1 MTPPAPRRFAAHRA
15 VPGGTAVAYE
25 TVAAALAAADP
36 GDTVLLAPGV
46 HRERLRLDRDVT
58 LRAATGPQDPADP
71 QAPAAPTDPDGGVS
85 GVVLTAPG
93 TRTGTDAEPDAPVLE
108 VAPGVRAALDGITVR
123 GAAGDR
129 PAVVLSGGA
138 CTWTGGGV
146 TDGRLDVLG
155 DATATLRGLTL
166 RGAHLAGV
174 LLRTTGTVRLDDCL
188 LDGITGTGLVA
199 GGDTALEVIGTT
211 VRAVTGS
218 ALRVRERARLTLRGS
233 LVEAPGRS
241 GLLVEDEAAVD
252 AADSRLRDCGTEAV
266 RVLGSSPLPP
276 DENRDRNRDRHENGD
291 ENREW
296 DRDREAEPGRD
307 GGVRLSGCELTG
319 AGADAVGVTG
329 AGRVEL
335 RDCALRDCGGSGVAV
350 GGTARVR
357 LAGVRIVRTGGTAL
371 AVREAA
377 VLEAADTDVRDAG
390 ANGVLAADEAE
401 VRLTGCSVTGTR
413 YSAVHAGGGATAV
426 ADGLRVARS
435 PEHGVHAVASASL
448 ELTDARI
455 TGCGMSGL
463 DLAGGARARVAGLDV
478 ARCHQGVTVS
488 GPQGEAELT
497 DCRVSDVERAAVVLG
512 PGTVRLAGARLLRA
526 GTAALVVGEDARPV
540 VADVDVRDPAGSG
553 IVVAA
558 GSRPRLRDVRVTAAG
573 KNGLVVEPGGGGAF
587 EDVDITAPGYPAVH
601 VGAGAAP
608 VLRRVRVRDA
618 EEDLSADPE
627 AAPVTE
633 DCVSL
638 RVANAVWP
646 QPGGGTPHDG
656 AEARG
661 TGAAD
666 DADGGDSSDGADSSD
681 SSDDGDSGDGEDD
694 AESLES
700 LLAELDRLIGLEG
713 VKHDVASLVKLMRM
727 VQRREAA
734 GLAAPPLSRHLVFAG
749 NPGTGKTTVARL
761 YGRILTAVGL
771 LERGHLVEADRSALV
786 GEYVGHTGPKTQR
799 VFQEAMGGVLFIDEA
814 YSLAPAGGGG
824 GNDFAQ
830 EAIATLVKLMEDH
843 RDSVVVIVAGYP
855 NEMEHFID
863 SNPGL
868 ASRFNRT
875 LLFEDYSTPELVRIV
890 EQHASAHQYNLTD
903 DARGMLHGYFEHMPR
918 DGRFGNGRSARQ
930 VFQAM
935 TERQAYRVAEIELP
949 TQDDLVTLC
958 ALDVPELDVPAE
970 PAPPGRA
977 GSPAALTTAAGGTA
991 G

>member
-1 MTPPAPRRFAAHRA
+1 MTPPAPHRLAAHRA
-15 VPGGTAVAYE
+15 VPGGAAVAYE
-25 TVAAALAAADP
+25 TVTAALAAADP
-36 GDTVLLAPGV
+36 GDTVLVAPGV

-71 QAPAAPTDPDGGVS
+71 DGGAP
-85 GVVLTAPG
+85 GVVLAAPD
-93 TRTGTDAEPDAPVLE
+93 TQTGTDAESDAPVLK
-108 VAPGVRAALDGITVR
+108 VAPGVRAVLAGITVR
-123 GAAGDR
+123 GTAGDR

-138 CTWTGGGV
+138 CAWTGGGV

-174 LLRTTGTVRLDDCL
+174 LLRTTGTVRLDACL
-188 LDGITGTGLVA
+188 LVGITGTGLVA
-199 GGDTALEVIGTT
+199 GGDTFLEVTDTT

-218 ALRVRERARLTLRGS
+218 ALRIRERARLTLRGS

-252 AADSRLRDCGTEAV
+252 AADTRLRDCGAEAV

-276 DENRDRNRDRHENGD
+276 DEDQDQHKNRDRDRDKN
-291 ENREW
+291 
-296 DRDREAEPGRD
+296 RDREAEPGRD
-307 GGVRLSGCELTG
+307 GGGVRLSGCELTG
-319 AGADAVGVTG
+319 AGADAVGITG
-329 AGRVEL
+329 AGQMEL
-335 RDCALRDCGGSGVAV
+335 RDCALRDCGGSGVAAD
-350 GGTARVR
+350 GTARVR
-357 LAGVRIVRTGGTAL
+357 LTGVRIVRTGGTAL
-371 AVREAA
+371 AVRDAA
-377 VLEAADTDVRDAG
+377 ALEAADTDVRDAG
-390 ANGVLAADEAE
+390 ANGVLAADEAA

-413 YSAVHAGGGATAV
+413 YSAVHAGDGATAV
-426 ADGLRVARS
+426 LDGLRAARS

-463 DLAGGARARVAGLDV
+463 DLADEARAGVAGLEV
-478 ARCHQGVTVS
+478 ARCRQGVTVS
-488 GPQGEAELT
+488 GRQGEAELT

-540 VADVDVRDPAGSG
+540 VADVEIRDPAGSG

-558 GSRPRLRDVRVTAAG
+558 GSRPRLRDVHVTAAG
-573 KNGLVVEPGGGGAF
+573 KNGLVVEPGGGGVF
-587 EDVDITAPGYPAVH
+587 EDVDLVAPGYPAVH

-618 EEDLSADPE
+618 EEDLSADPQ

-646 QPGGGTPHDG
+646 QPGGAPDRAAESGGGTSHDG
-656 AEARG
+656 VEDRG
-661 TGAAD
+661 TEGAD
-666 DADGGDSSDGADSSD
+666 DGDGAD
-681 SSDDGDSGDGEDD
+681 E

-727 VQRREAA
+727 VQRREVA

-771 LERGHLVEADRSALV
+771 LECGHLVEADRSALV

-843 RDSVVVIVAGYP
+843 RDAVVVIVAGYP

-875 LLFEDYSTPELVRIV
+875 LLFEDYNTPELVRIV

-903 DARGMLHGYFEHMPR
+903 DARGMLHGYFGHMPR

-949 TQDDLVTLC
+949 TEDDLVTLC

-970 PAPPGRA
+970 PAPAGRA

>member
-1 MTPPAPRRFAAHRA
+1 MTPPAPHRPAARRA
-15 VPGGTAVAYE
+15 VPGGADVAYA
-25 TVAAALAAADP
+25 TIAAALAAAEP
-36 GDTVLLAPGV
+36 GDTVFVTPGV
-46 HRERLRLDRDVT
+46 HHERLRLDRDVT
-58 LRAATGPQDPADP
+58 LRAAGGPKHPAGPVDPVDP
-71 QAPAAPTDPDGGVS
+71 VDPDGAAP
-85 GVVLTAPG
+85 GVVLAAPG
-93 TRTGTDAEPDAPVLE
+93 AGPGPDAEPDAPVLE
-108 VAPGVRAALDGITVR
+108 VSPGVRADLAGITVR
-123 GAAGDR
+123 GSVGDR
-129 PAVVLSGGA
+129 PAVVLSGGS

-155 DATATLRGLTL
+155 DAAATLRGLTL
-166 RGAHLAGV
+166 RGAHLAGM
-174 LLRTTGTVRLDDCL
+174 LLRTTGTVRLDGCL
-188 LDGITGTGLVA
+188 LAGITGTGLVA
-199 GGDTALEVIGTT
+199 GGDTTLEVTGTT

-218 ALRVRERARLTLRGS
+218 ALRIRERARLTLSGS
-233 LVEAPGRS
+233 LVEAAGRS
-241 GLLVEDEAAVD
+241 GLLVEDSAAVD
-252 AADSRLRDCGTEAV
+252 AVDSRLRDCGAEAV
-266 RVLGSSPLPP
+266 RVLGSSPLSV
-276 DENRDRNRDRHENGD
+276 DEAQAR
-291 ENREW
+291 
-296 DRDREAEPGRD
+296 EPGPDGDPYGDPYGQAHPGPD

-319 AGADAVGVTG
+319 AGADALSVTG
-329 AGRVEL
+329 TGQTEL
-335 RDCALRDCGGSGVAV
+335 RDCALRDCGGSGAAV
-350 GGTARVR
+350 GGSALLR
-357 LAGVRIVRTGGTAL
+357 LAAVRIVRTGGTAL
-371 AVREAA
+371 AVRDTAEL
-377 VLEAADTDVRDAG
+377 VAADTDVRDAG
-390 ANGVLAADEAE
+390 ANGVLATDDAA

-413 YSAVHAGGGATAV
+413 YSAIHVGDGATAV
-426 ADGLRVARS
+426 VDGLRVARS

-448 ELTDARI
+448 ELTDTRI

-463 DLAGGARARVAGLDV
+463 DLAGGVRARVAGLEV
-478 ARCHQGVTVS
+478 AHCHQGVTVS
-488 GPQGEAELT
+488 GPRGEAELT
-497 DCRVSDVERAAVVLG
+497 DCRVSDVERAAVALG
-512 PGTVRLAGARLLRA
+512 PAEVRLEGARLLRA

-540 VADVDVRDPAGSG
+540 VADVEIRDAAGSG

-573 KNGLVVEPGGGGAF
+573 KNGLVVEPGGGGTF
-587 EDVDITAPGYPAVH
+587 EDVDIVAPGYPAVY

-608 VLRRVRVRDA
+608 ELRRVRVRDA
-618 EEDLSADPE
+618 EEDLNADPE

-646 QPGGGTPHDG
+646 RPGGAPARRGAEVTAGTGGTEGTAAADGNRGADHDG
-656 AEARG
+656 K
-661 TGAAD
+661 
-666 DADGGDSSDGADSSD
+666 ADGTS
-681 SSDDGDSGDGEDD
+681 EDE

-843 RDSVVVIVAGYP
+843 RDAVVVIVAGYP
-855 NEMEHFID
+855 TEMEHFID

-890 EQHASAHQYNLTD
+890 EQHASTHQYHLTD
-903 DARGMLHGYFEHMPR
+903 NARGMLHAYFGHMPR

-949 TQDDLVTLC
+949 TEDDLVTLC
-958 ALDVPELDVPAE
+958 ALDVPEPDVPAAL
-970 PAPPGRA
+970 PAA
-977 GSPAALTTAAGGTA
+977 GSTAR
-991 G
+991 